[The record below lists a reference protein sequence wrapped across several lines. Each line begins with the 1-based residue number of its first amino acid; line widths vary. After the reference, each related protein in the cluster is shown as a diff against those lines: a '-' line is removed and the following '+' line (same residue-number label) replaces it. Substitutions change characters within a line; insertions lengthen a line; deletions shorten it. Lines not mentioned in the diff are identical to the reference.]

1 MSTPEPDTSNDV
13 PTSSRGR
20 RAAFVTLGTLL
31 GVGLVLGG
39 AYAYST
45 KIGSP
50 DKIAPGIKLAEVD
63 LGGLTRDEALQKAR
77 TWAQTELLNPVTF
90 TAPASGKT
98 WKVPLGNLGGKFD
111 LDNAISEAFSVGK
124 DDNMFEKIYWGERE
138 RGISVTPKFDLDEK
152 KIDEALARIAKEVNR
167 KPKNAKAKMDDKS
180 GALIISEHAIKGLTL
195 DEATTKK
202 SLLKEGVESLAD
214 GAETKIVILE
224 AKPGIT
230 DDLLGKVGTVMG
242 AYSSYYG
249 FSSDDR
255 CHNIAHAASK
265 INGTILAPG
274 EEFSYNKI
282 VGPRD
287 RGYGWRM
294 GHMYVNGTVVDSLGG
309 GVCQVSST
317 LYNATLFA
325 DLKITDRRCH
335 SSRVTYLPAGR
346 DATVAYGSQDFKFKN
361 STDGPIYIGAKTT
374 GANLTFRIYGIGAPK
389 RKIERIRVRGGSSRR
404 GGSYYAAWKVGTDEN
419 GKEFSEEI
427 GDSYYVPLKSPGH

>member
-1 MSTPEPDTSNDV
+1 MSTSEPDTSNNA

-20 RAAFVTLGTLL
+20 RAAFVTLGTLM
-31 GVGLVLGG
+31 GVGVVLGG

-50 DKIAPGIKLAEVD
+50 DKIAPGIKLGTAD

-77 TWAQTELLNPVTF
+77 TWAQTELQNAVTF

-98 WKVPLGNLGGKFD
+98 WKTPLGNLGGKFD
-111 LDNAISEAFSVGK
+111 LDSAITEAFSVGK

-138 RGISVTPKFDLDEK
+138 RGITVTPKFDLDEK

-167 KPKNAKAKMDDKS
+167 KPKNARAKMDDKT
-180 GALIISEHAIKGLTL
+180 GALVISEHAAKGLTL

-214 GAETKIVILE
+214 GAETKVVILE
-224 AKPGIT
+224 TKAPVT
-230 DDLLGKVGTVMG
+230 DELLGKVGTVMG
-242 AYSSYYG
+242 AFSSYYG

-265 INGTILAPG
+265 INGTILGPG

-287 RGYGWRM
+287 PGYGWRM
-294 GHMYVNGTVVDSLGG
+294 GHMYVNGTVIDSLGG

-317 LYNATLFA
+317 LYNAALFA
-325 DLKITDRRCH
+325 DMKITDRRCH

-346 DATVAYGSQDFKFKN
+346 DATVVWDSQDFKFKN
-361 STDGPIYIGAKTT
+361 NTEGPIYIGAKTT
-374 GANLTFRIYGIGAPK
+374 GANLTFRIYGIAAPK
-389 RKIERIRVRGGSSRR
+389 RKIERIRVRGGSSRN
-404 GGSYYAAWKVGTDEN
+404 GGSYYTASKIGIDEN
-419 GKEFSEEI
+419 GKEFTEAL
-427 GDSYYVPLKSPGH
+427 GDSYYQPLKPREH